1 MQISKLAQK
10 TDEALP
16 HASVFSALF
25 GGLPMP

>member
-16 HASVFSALF
+16 YASVFSAFF